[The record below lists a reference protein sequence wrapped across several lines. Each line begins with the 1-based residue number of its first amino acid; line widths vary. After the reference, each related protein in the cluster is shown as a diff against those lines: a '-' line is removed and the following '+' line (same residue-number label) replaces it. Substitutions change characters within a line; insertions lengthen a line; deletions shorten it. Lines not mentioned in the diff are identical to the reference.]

1 MIMRL
6 NRMSWLV
13 ILTAISLEKASLTKS
28 CLHTFYLWNWSS
40 VIPLSLYSC
49 FFAVCTFPWPSCSSL
64 SKWPCNIPIC
74 HCFKVVD
81 SNNNT
86 CFFFWNNNGCCIS
99 YGCTRASANPAS
111 DIQSACLWPN
121 QWRCLPFFR
130 HRRAEAIMVL
140 TTQACL
146 KSWPAFNLTGML
158 VVKSCNDCCC

>member
-1 MIMRL
+1 ML
-6 NRMSWLV
+6 AHFLLVKLV
-13 ILTAISLEKASLTKS
+13 ICHSAFPILVFLLFALFHDLLARV
-28 CLHTFYLWNWSS
+28 CLNDH
-40 VIPLSLYSC
+40 
-49 FFAVCTFPWPSCSSL
+49 A
-64 SKWPCNIPIC
+64 IPIC